1 MRSLENGEAKALAIV
16 YGFAVLVLALDIF
29 FWRII

>member
-1 MRSLENGEAKALAIV
+1 MRSLENKALAIV